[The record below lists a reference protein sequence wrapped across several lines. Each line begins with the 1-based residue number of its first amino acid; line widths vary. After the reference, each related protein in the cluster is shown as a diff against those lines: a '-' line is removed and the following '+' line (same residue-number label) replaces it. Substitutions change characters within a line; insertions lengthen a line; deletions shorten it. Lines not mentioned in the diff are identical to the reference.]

1 MQYPKDTGVCYVEGV
16 LTLTQANALLAQI
29 LSFRSFSTKIERLIC
44 LYQDGVAQDVDQLWV
59 LEICLFTMARLKQLA
74 EEDFSNEHF
83 S

>member
-1 MQYPKDTGVCYVEGV
+1 MQYPKDTGVCYVEAV

-29 LSFRSFSTKIERLIC
+29 LSFRRFFSQKLKDWSV
-44 LYQDGVAQDVDQLWV
+44 YQDGVVQDVDQLWV
-59 LEICLFTMARLKQLA
+59 LEICLFTMARLKQVA